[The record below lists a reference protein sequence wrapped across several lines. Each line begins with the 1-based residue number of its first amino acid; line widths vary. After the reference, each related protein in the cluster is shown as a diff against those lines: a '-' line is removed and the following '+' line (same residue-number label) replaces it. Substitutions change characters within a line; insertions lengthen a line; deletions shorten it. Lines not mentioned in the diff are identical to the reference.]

1 MFGSTLKPSGIKG
14 FTRFRPLEKLFHVK
28 HFRTCV
34 RVFRLRGGSYS
45 LVLVV
50 YGVGQ
55 TVFCRTKC
63 RTNSVLSDKNYA
75 FVGQIVGQTVFC
87 RTNCRTNSILS
98 DKWYN
103 VVGQIGKGVS
113 DK

>member
-1 MFGSTLKPSGIKG
+1 MVSDKRCF
-14 FTRFRPLEKLFHVK
+14 
-28 HFRTCV
+28 
-34 RVFRLRGGSYS
+34 
-45 LVLVV
+45 
-50 YGVGQ
+50 VGQ
-55 TVFCRTKC
+55 SVGQIVFCRTKI
-63 RTNSVLSDKNYA
+63 TLLSDKLSDKPF

-87 RTNCRTNSILS
+87 RTKIKFLS